1 MKNSMGSLAV
11 VLILGVA
18 LFLASHFLS
27 ERPGPR
33 ESQTP
38 YSWELLNSVLWIQ
51 SAAERRALT
60 TQVYRQAKRIL
71 DGALEDPEWTAALE
85 QGEGVSKLPPAIIL
99 DVDETVL
106 DNSDY
111 QAQLIVD
118 NIKFG
123 RPHWQ
128 EWCRKEKALPIPGAL
143 EFTKYAAER
152 GVTVVYLTNRRHAVE
167 EATRN
172 NLEKAGFPLKA
183 DEDTVY
189 TRGEREEWDLSDKSS
204 RRADIA
210 SRYRVLLL
218 FGDDLND
225 FVSGTRSSLAERDA
239 VVGDYDQYWG
249 RKWFVLPNPEYGGW
263 EAALSGFNYDL
274 SPAELLQ
281 VKLDSLRL
289 P

>member
-1 MKNSMGSLAV
+1 MKNSMGSLV
-11 VLILGVA
+11 IVLMLGLA

-27 ERPGPR
+27 EGPER
-33 ESQTP
+33 EPTEPP

-51 SAAERRALT
+51 TAAERRVLT
-60 TQVYRQAKRIL
+60 TQVYRQAKGML
-71 DGALEDPEWTAALE
+71 DAALEDPEWTAVLE
-85 QGEGVSKLPPAIIL
+85 QGGGAAALPPAIIL

-128 EWCRKEKALPIPGAL
+128 EWCLKEKALPIPGAL
-143 EFTKYAAER
+143 ALTKYAAER
-152 GVTVVYLTNRRHAVE
+152 GVTVMYLTNRRHEVE

-189 TRGEREEWDLSDKSS
+189 TRGEKEEWDVSNKSS

-225 FVSGTRSSLAERDA
+225 FVAGSRGSLAERDA
-239 VVGDYDQYWG
+239 LVEEYQAYWG
-249 RKWFVLPNPEYGGW
+249 NKWFVLPNPEYGGW
-263 EAALSGFNYDL
+263 EGALSGFNYGL